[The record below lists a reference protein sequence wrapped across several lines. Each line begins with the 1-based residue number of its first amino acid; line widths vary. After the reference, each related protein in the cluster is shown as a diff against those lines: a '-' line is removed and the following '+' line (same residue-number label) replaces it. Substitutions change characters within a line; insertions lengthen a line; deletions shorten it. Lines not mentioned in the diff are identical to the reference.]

1 MRKMSAS
8 LKASIAGVVLLLIG
22 VSNGARADTYT
33 FTSDHC
39 TGTCGTLP
47 FAQAIVTDQGGGDLH
62 FSVSLL
68 NAQSI
73 INTGFPV
80 SFAFNLSGGPTITY
94 SNLTSGFSIPNVIP
108 TNQQVAGNGFATTSG
123 NDPYHVDGT
132 GYFMYGVLWG
142 QQGGGAGFTGTL
154 AFDVTAAGLT
164 LNSLIQNANGQ
175 FMALDVLGSNGLT
188 GPVDASVRGVPG
200 PIAGAGLPGLIMACG
215 GLLALARR
223 RQQKSA

>member
-1 MRKMSAS
+1 MKTLS
-8 LKASIAGVVLLLIG
+8 LKASIAGAVLLLAG
-22 VSNGARADTYT
+22 VSSGARADSYT
-33 FTSDHC
+33 FFSDHC
-39 TGTCGTLP
+39 TGTCGTAP
-47 FAQAIVTDQGGGDLH
+47 FAQANVTDQGGGDLH

-68 NAQSI
+68 NAQSM

-80 SFAFNLSGGPTITY
+80 TFAFNLSGGPTITY

-108 TNQQVAGNGFATTSG
+108 TNQQVAGNGFTTTSG

-164 LNSLIQNANGQ
+164 LDSLIQNANGQ
-175 FMALDVLGSNGLT
+175 FMALDVLGSNGRT
-188 GPVDASVRGVPG
+188 GPVDASIRGIPG
-200 PIAGAGLPGLIMACG
+200 PIVGAGLPGTIIACA
-215 GLLALARR
+215 GLLGLARR
-223 RQQKSA
+223 RRRQIA